1 ASVSCAS
8 HSSSAGTCC
17 SSTNTH
23 WRMSRSAGVRDHS
36 TTWTRGSVIVILVLA
51 VLLGE
56 QIPFAEQLLQ
66 QLHGFSVIAP
76 GCQLLGA
83 PRAPDAA
90 MPTQGAQVQRL
101 HAAFATGTQHQV
113 VLLLPAPRQS
123 RAPVAHQRVA
133 AAEQLAQQS
142 AVQFLRLDKLRVTPF
157 RH

>member
-1 ASVSCAS
+1 SVSCAS

-56 QIPFAEQLLQ
+56 QISFAEQLLQ

-76 GCQLLGA
+76 GCQLF
-83 PRAPDAA
+83 
-90 MPTQGAQVQRL
+90 GAQI
-101 HAAFATGTQHQV
+101 
-113 VLLLPAPRQS
+113 
-123 RAPVAHQRVA
+123 APVA
-133 AAEQLAQQS
+133 
-142 AVQFLRLDKLRVTPF
+142 DKLNQGTQVQGQIGRASCRERV
-157 RH
+157 